1 MSGGFPGGGGQTS
14 RAASYRT
21 PLKRARNIGSGKAGT
36 HHFWVQRVTAVI
48 LIPVGV
54 WFVLTL
60 LSLVGTDLETAR
72 SIIARPWNAILFSIF
87 LDTSKIEA
95 GSEVAFSID
104 LAVSNAGY
112 EVDGAL
118 FLKTHIPGEY
128 LFRNTLVLF
137 AKRNDAQEWKL
148 RYVWADDRW
157 ATGTKS
163 EADLIRL
170 GGGAVGIEQDASSV
184 FSIPLESAK
193 GFKANLSISMS
204 VWK

>member
-1 MSGGFPGGGGQTS
+1 MRREYAELFDTNG
-14 RAASYRT
+14 
-21 PLKRARNIGSGKAGT
+21 N
-36 HHFWVQRVTAVI
+36 
-48 LIPVGV
+48 
-54 WFVLTL
+54 FVAN
-60 LSLVGTDLETAR
+60 AR
-72 SIIARPWNAILFSIF
+72 SPVLFSVF
-87 LDTSKIEA
+87 LDSSKIET
-95 GSEVAFSID
+95 GEYVAFSID

-112 EVDGAL
+112 EIDGAL

-137 AKRNDAQEWKL
+137 AKRNEAKEWKL

-163 EADLIRL
+163 EAELIRL

-184 FSIPLESAK
+184 FSIPMESTK
-193 GFKANLSISMS
+193 GFKANLAISLS